1 MNDLIKETNST
12 LEEAIV
18 NLFSLKTENE
28 HKLTDLSKEVDKQ
41 LQNVK
46 EYKDSFNRSKDQIA
60 KWNDDINGFEAD
72 YQNLVE
78 KFQNDELQN
87 ILVSANKEI
96 TLKIDERKKKI
107 KDEQNEM
114 NKLIQKASISKQKL
128 VKLTAEKKAIQLKL
142 DYILDAYEFYNKTL
156 SDIIEY
162 STSHSDDLCSYFGE
176 SKQKEEPIK
185 ETTEEVQEERKEEK
199 KNKKDKHKEPKEIE
213 IVEAEE
219 EVVEEPQAEEESQT
233 EEVQEIEIPEEPVE
247 EETDMDNFF
256 NFDDSIPD

>member
-18 NLFSLKTENE
+18 NLFSQKTENE
-28 HKLTDLSKEVDKQ
+28 HKLAELSSEVELQ
-41 LQNVK
+41 LQKVK
-46 EYKDSFNRSKDQIA
+46 EYKEAFNRSKEKIA
-60 KWNDDINGFEAD
+60 KANEDIKGFEAD
-72 YQNLVE
+72 YQNLVD

-87 ILVSANKEI
+87 ILISANKEI

-107 KDEQNEM
+107 KDEQIEM
-114 NKLIQKASISKQKL
+114 NRLVQRASVSKKKL

-162 STSHSDDLCSYFGE
+162 STSHSDDLCSYFGVTKE
-176 SKQKEEPIK
+176 VKKEEPKKVEIK
-185 ETTEEVQEERKEEK
+185 EPEVVEEEVKEEVPKKEEK
-199 KNKKDKHKEPKEIE
+199 KNKKDKHKEPKKIE
-213 IVEAEE
+213 IIEKEE
-219 EVVEEPQAEEESQT
+219 EPEVNFELDEEDSHGE
-233 EEVQEIEIPEEPVE
+233 
-247 EETDMDNFF
+247 DYF

>member
-28 HKLTDLSKEVDKQ
+28 HKLAELTQDIEKQ

-46 EYKDSFNRSKDQIA
+46 EYKESFNRSKEKIA
-60 KWNDDINGFEAD
+60 KMNDDINGFEAD

-107 KDEQNEM
+107 KDEQIAM
-114 NKLIQKASISKQKL
+114 NKLVQKASFSKQKL

-176 SKQKEEPIK
+176 SKAKNEIKIEPAKEIV
-185 ETTEEVQEERKEEK
+185 TEEVKKDDK
-199 KNKKDKHKEPKEIE
+199 KNKKDKNKEPKKIE
-213 IVEAEE
+213 IVEVEEKEEPIVEE
-219 EVVEEPQAEEESQT
+219 EVQFDENTDAE
-233 EEVQEIEIPEEPVE
+233 
-247 EETDMDNFF
+247 DFF

>member
-1 MNDLIKETNST
+1 MNTSLINETNT
-12 LEEAIV
+12 KLNDIIEH
-18 NLFSLKTENE
+18 LKGIKDEYE
-28 HKLTDLSKEVDKQ
+28 SKLATNKTQIDDELAKVD
-41 LQNVK
+41 
-46 EYKDSFNRSKDQIA
+46 EYKSLFYEA
-60 KWNDDINGFEAD
+60 KKKIQKMSDDINGFEED
-72 YQNLVE
+72 YRNLVE

-107 KDEQNEM
+107 KDEQIAM
-114 NKLIQKASISKQKL
+114 NKLVQKASFSKQKL

-176 SKQKEEPIK
+176 SKAKNEIKIEPAKEIV
-185 ETTEEVQEERKEEK
+185 TEEVKKDDK
-199 KNKKDKHKEPKEIE
+199 KNKKDKNKEPKKIE
-213 IVEAEE
+213 IVEVEEKEEPIVEE
-219 EVVEEPQAEEESQT
+219 EVQFDENTDAE
-233 EEVQEIEIPEEPVE
+233 
-247 EETDMDNFF
+247 DFF

>member
-28 HKLTDLSKEVDKQ
+28 HKLVELTQEVEKQ
-41 LQNVK
+41 LQSVK
-46 EYKDSFNRSKDQIA
+46 EYKDSFNRSKEKIA
-60 KWNDDINGFEAD
+60 KMNDDINGFEAD

-107 KDEQNEM
+107 KDEQIEM
-114 NKLIQKASISKQKL
+114 NKLVQKASISKQKL

-142 DYILDAYEFYNKTL
+142 DYILDAYEYYNKTL
-156 SDIIEY
+156 SEIIEY
-162 STSHSDDLCSYFGE
+162 STAHSEDLCSYFGV
-176 SKQKEEPIK
+176 SKPKNEIKIETKKEEVNKK
-185 ETTEEVQEERKEEK
+185 EDKKNKKEKEEK
-199 KNKKDKHKEPKEIE
+199 K
-213 IVEAEE
+213 V
-219 EVVEEPQAEEESQT
+219 
-233 EEVQEIEIPEEPVE
+233 EEPVE
-247 EETDMDNFF
+247 AVEEEPVNVEEIVIDENTDAEDFF

>member
-18 NLFSLKTENE
+18 NLFSQKTENE
-28 HKLTDLSKEVDKQ
+28 HKLAEISSDVELQ
-41 LQNVK
+41 LQKVK
-46 EYKDSFNRSKDQIA
+46 EYKEAFNKSKEKIA
-60 KWNDDINGFEAD
+60 KANEDIKGFEAD
-72 YQNLVE
+72 YQNLVD

-87 ILVSANKEI
+87 ILISANKEI

-107 KDEQNEM
+107 KDEQIEM
-114 NKLIQKASISKQKL
+114 NKLVQRASVSKKKL

-162 STSHSDDLCSYFGE
+162 SSNHSDDLCSYFGVTKE
-176 SKQKEEPIK
+176 VKKEEPKVVVK
-185 ETTEEVQEERKEEK
+185 EEPVVEEVKEEPKKEDK
-199 KNKKDKHKEPKEIE
+199 KNKKDKHKEPKKIE
-213 IVEAEE
+213 IVETEDEPSFESDVNLDFEE
-219 EVVEEPQAEEESQT
+219 DTHGE
-233 EEVQEIEIPEEPVE
+233 
-247 EETDMDNFF
+247 DYF

>member
-18 NLFSLKTENE
+18 NLFSQKTENE
-28 HKLTDLSKEVDKQ
+28 HKLAELSSDVELQ
-41 LQNVK
+41 LQKVK
-46 EYKDSFNRSKDQIA
+46 EYKEAFNRSKEKIA
-60 KWNDDINGFEAD
+60 KANEDIKGFEAD
-72 YQNLVE
+72 YQNLVD

-87 ILVSANKEI
+87 ILISANKEI

-107 KDEQNEM
+107 KDEQIEM
-114 NKLIQKASISKQKL
+114 NRLVQRASVSKKKL

-162 STSHSDDLCSYFGE
+162 STSHSDDLCSYFGVVKE
-176 SKQKEEPIK
+176 VKKEEPKKVEIK
-185 ETTEEVQEERKEEK
+185 EPEVVEEEVKEEVPKKEEK
-199 KNKKDKHKEPKEIE
+199 KNKKDKKEAKKIE
-213 IVEAEE
+213 IIEKEE
-219 EVVEEPQAEEESQT
+219 EPTLDEVNIDFDDDSHGEEY
-233 EEVQEIEIPEEPVE
+233 
-247 EETDMDNFF
+247 F